1 MSTPPPLPRT
11 PGGSRRFLDAYTQ
24 GLTASSVERLFTR
37 DAPEAYRFF
46 RRGIDDAELRK
57 LPWHRRAL
65 AQGRLIFLA
74 FTLKLSPARRAIYAI
89 SLLMA
94 AIGLVELFREVHLLL
109 IPHPAFE
116 NGTLSLLVAFV
127 LVNLLVL
134 MEVADRLLLKN
145 DLEIA
150 REIQQAMLPTT
161 AYHATG
167 IEAFGMTRP
176 ANTVGGDFYDIHP
189 LPDGRVL
196 LALGDVAGKGSPAAL
211 LMALLLAIMRTLVD
225 EGLEAAELVR
235 RLNIQVARHA
245 PRSRFITLFVA
256 TLDPVTGHVV
266 YVNAGQNPPLVR
278 RASGAYER
286 LREGG
291 IALGMFDEATYTA
304 GSTELRPGE
313 VIVMYSDGITEAED
327 GSGQPFDERGLQEVV
342 DHAGWGS
349 ARELGWAT
357 FAAVERHIRDQKL
370 LDDLTVLVA
379 RRLLPVPS
387 FHELPTTI
395 HQAANE
401 V

>member
-1 MSTPPPLPRT
+1 MRDVLV
-11 PGGSRRFLDAYTQ
+11 GDTQ
-24 GLTASSVERLFTR
+24 HDEKREEGYAMMLKRK
-37 DAPEAYRFF
+37 EAD
-46 RRGIDDAELRK
+46 G
-57 LPWHRRAL
+57 H
-65 AQGRLIFLA
+65 IFL
-74 FTLKLSPARRAIYAI
+74 
-89 SLLMA
+89 
-94 AIGLVELFREVHLLL
+94 GH
-109 IPHPAFE
+109 
-116 NGTLSLLVAFV
+116 
-127 LVNLLVL
+127 
-134 MEVADRLLLKN
+134 RLPK
-145 DLEIA
+145 
-150 REIQQAMLPTT
+150 
-161 AYHATG
+161 
-167 IEAFGMTRP
+167 
-176 ANTVGGDFYDIHP
+176 
-189 LPDGRVL
+189 
-196 LALGDVAGKGSPAAL
+196 
-211 LMALLLAIMRTLVD
+211 
-225 EGLEAAELVR
+225 EAAELVR
-235 RLNIQVARHA
+235 RLNIQVAKHA

-357 FAAVERHIRDQKL
+357 CAAVERHIRDQKL

-387 FHELPTTI
+387 FHQLPTTI
-395 HQAANE
+395 HQPANE